1 MKPTEER
8 SADRAEQ
15 AVRRSSLVELLAPI
29 RGALILALGV
39 QFVAALATVVP
50 FIAVSELS
58 MAAIV
63 ADSFPVRTAWTWA
76 IVAAVALTVRAVA
89 VMSAG
94 SITHYADNDLQ
105 LDLRRKL
112 VARLTRVPLGWFS
125 HRSAGAVKKAV
136 ADDVVEMHHLVA
148 HAALEI
154 VSAVVIPVAMLAY
167 LFSVDWRLT
176 STLFI
181 PIAIGMALYAR
192 RFAVGKDA
200 WQEFSVSTENVNGSA
215 VEFVQGIAVM
225 KTFGGASRASS
236 RFLATTRAHAE
247 LFYRMSAKSNRS
259 MAVGEIVLA
268 TPTTL
273 MVVLVAGLAFAERGW
288 VSTEDVVPFV
298 VLGLG
303 VLGPLF
309 GMWSAANTL
318 MQARTASQR
327 VRDLLATPVLTFP
340 SASPVLESSRLE
352 LRNVGFSYHDGH
364 AALNDV
370 SFVLEPG
377 TVTALVGR
385 SGAGKSTVSRLIP
398 RFWDPAEGSV
408 LLGGVDLRDLTPKE
422 LYRHISFVFQD
433 VQLLRASVREN
444 IALARP
450 GADHAAVEQAAR
462 IAQIHQRISALP
474 HGYDTIIGDETQLSG
489 GEAQRV
495 SIARALVADTPILVL
510 DEATAFADPESEA
523 QIQDALSEL
532 AVGRTMLVI
541 AHRLSTVR
549 NVDQIVVLDGGKV
562 AETGTHDQ
570 LVAAGGVYAGLW
582 HDHERAKVWTPR
594 LSLTEESIR

>member
-1 MKPTEER
+1 MEHTEEQR
-8 SADRAEQ
+8 DGASKHAE
-15 AVRRSSLVELLAPI
+15 RSSLLELLAPI

-39 QFVAALATVVP
+39 QFIAALATVVP
-50 FIAVSELS
+50 FIAVAELS
-58 MAAIV
+58 RAVIV
-63 ADSFPVRTAWTWA
+63 AETFPVRTAWAWA
-76 IVAAVALTVRAVA
+76 SIAAIALAVRAVA
-89 VMSAG
+89 VLTAG

-105 LDLRRKL
+105 LELRRRL
-112 VARLTRVPLGWFS
+112 AARLTRVPLGWFS
-125 HRSAGAVKKAV
+125 RRSAGAVKKAV

-154 VSAVVIPVAMLAY
+154 LSAVVIPVAMLAY
-167 LFSVDWRLT
+167 LVSVDWKLT
-176 STLFI
+176 LVLFV
-181 PIAIGMALYAR
+181 PIVVGIALYAR

-200 WQEFSVSTENVNGSA
+200 WQDFSVSSERVNASA

-225 KTFGGASRASS
+225 KTFGGADRASS
-236 RFLATTRAHAE
+236 RFLSTTRAHAE
-247 LFYRMSAKSNRS
+247 LFHRMTAKSTRS
-259 MAVGEIVLA
+259 MAAGDIALA

-273 MVVLVAGLAFAERGW
+273 VFLLAAGLAFVQAGW
-288 VSTEDVVPFV
+288 TSAEDVVPFV

-309 GMWSAANTL
+309 GMWSAANTF
-318 MQARTASQR
+318 MQARSASQR
-327 VRDLLATPVLTFP
+327 VRDLLATPVLSLADT
-340 SASPVLESSRLE
+340 SSVPEGGRIE
-352 LRNVGFSYHDGH
+352 LRNVGFSYDGGR
-364 AALNDV
+364 AALRDV
-370 SFVLEPG
+370 NFVLEPG

-398 RFWDPAEGSV
+398 RFWDPTEGAV
-408 LLGGVDLRDLTPKE
+408 LLGGVDLRDLTPAE
-422 LYRHISFVFQD
+422 LYRHVSFVFQD

-450 GADHAAVEQAAR
+450 DADQSDVERAAR
-462 IAQIHQRISALP
+462 VAQIHDRIVALP
-474 HGYDTIIGDETQLSG
+474 QGYDSVVGEDALFSG

-532 AVGRTMLVI
+532 AVGRTLLVI

-549 NVDQIVVLDGGKV
+549 NVDQIVVLDDGKV
-562 AETGTHDQ
+562 AERGTHDQ
-570 LVAAGGVYAGLW
+570 LVAADGVYAGLW
-582 HDHERAKVWTPR
+582 QDHERAKAWTPR
-594 LSLTEESIR
+594 LSRTEEGIR